1 MTAMMNFRTA
11 SKAAQRNKQEI
22 VIYAAFAAIALI
34 AGHCLTQFAL
44 SACLSLSS
52 GIQCLGFSLLMPQA
66 YNGRDVSNVSLNSLA
81 LYVIALGFRLFATLQ
96 YNGYQPLDASGKNG
110 LYHACEVVEMLLAA
124 GAYVLVKR
132 AQDRQDCRADETPKV
147 MLVLLAACAVLA
159 PLTHSHL
166 NADKL
171 GDITWIM
178 GLYVET
184 IAMIPQLYLL
194 QKTGGEVEALH
205 GHYIASTFASR
216 VVTMYFWYDCYV
228 ELQHPDAE
236 YNLPGSMVIGAQ
248 ALQCLVF
255 ADFMYLYAKS
265 VRYNKKLIIEM

>member
-1 MTAMMNFRTA
+1 MTAMMNFRAA

-22 VIYAAFAAIALI
+22 VMYGAFTGIALI
-34 AGHCLTQFAL
+34 AAKCLTQFAF

-52 GIQCLGFSLLMPQA
+52 GIQCLGFSLLMLQA
-66 YNGRDVSNVSLNSLA
+66 YNGRDVSNVSLNSLV

-110 LYHACEVVEMLLAA
+110 LYHTVEMVEMFLAA
-124 GAYVLVKR
+124 GAYVMVKR
-132 AQDRQDCRADETPKV
+132 TQDKQDCCADETPRG
-147 MLVLLAACAVLA
+147 MLVLLTMCAVLA
-159 PLTHSHL
+159 PLTHAHL

-205 GHYIASTFASR
+205 GHYIASTFGSR
-216 VVTMYFWYDCYV
+216 LVTMYFWFDCYV
-228 ELQHPDAE
+228 ELQHPEAT

-248 ALQCLVF
+248 ALQLLVF
-255 ADFMYLYAKS
+255 ADFMYLYTKS
-265 VRYNKKLIIEM
+265 VRYNKKLIIEI

>member
-1 MTAMMNFRTA
+1 MVNFRAA
-11 SKAAQRNKQEI
+11 SKVAKRNKQEL
-22 VIYAAFAAIALI
+22 VMYGVFTGVALI
-34 AGHCLTQFAL
+34 AAPCLTQFAL

-52 GIQCLGFSLLMPQA
+52 GIQCLGFALLMLQA

-96 YNGYQPLDASGKNG
+96 YNGYQPMDASGQNG
-110 LYHACEVVEMLLAA
+110 LYHTVELVEMLLAA
-124 GAYVLVKR
+124 GAYVMVKTT
-132 AQDRQDCRADETPKV
+132 QDKQCCGADETPRI
-147 MLVLLAACAVLA
+147 MLSLLTICAVLA
-159 PLTHSHL
+159 PLTHAHL

-216 VVTMYFWYDCYV
+216 LVTMYFWFDCYV
-228 ELQHPDAE
+228 ELQHPQAT
-236 YNLPGSMVIGAQ
+236 YNLSGSMVIGAQ
-248 ALQCLVF
+248 ALQLIVF
-255 ADFMYLYAKS
+255 ADFMYLYTKS
-265 VRYNKKLIIEM
+265 VRYNKKLIIEI